1 MLIEPNNPTVGQ
13 TSRRFWEDELENSRI
28 MLADV
33 NDRIHA
39 LEIESYT
46 LDTGQTNQA
55 VRRSGLE
62 ALITARMRLLKDITE
77 IEALLG
83 LGIPPWTQC
92 IQVGMW

>member
-1 MLIEPNNPTVGQ
+1 
-13 TSRRFWEDELENSRI
+13 

-33 NDRIHA
+33 NARIHR

-62 ALITARMRLLKDITE
+62 ALVVARARLLKE
-77 IEALLG
+77 IAELEALLDF
-83 LGIPPWTQC
+83 GIPSGPQC
-92 IQVGMW
+92 VQVGTW